1 MADHVSAA
9 KRARQSL
16 KRAERNRK
24 VRSSVKT
31 AIKNAL
37 EGGAQKDAPKNAQ
50 TSAAALSEAF
60 SAIQKSRGVF
70 HRNTVKRKMARLAK
84 AVAKKAQK
92 A

>member
-31 AIKNAL
+31 AIKNAH
-37 EGGAQKDAPKNAQ
+37 EVGAQKDAKA
-50 TSAAALSEAF
+50 SAAALSEAF

>member
-31 AIKNAL
+31 AIKNVHTA
-37 EGGAQKDAPKNAQ
+37 DAK